1 MKLGFYVD
9 TNGGTPRNSEIYNF
23 LNQEV
28 ENNTLEDAAV
38 FFDTVDFNPIQTK
51 FGMFDATELWH
62 FTGHLITT
70 SIIGTVKAE
79 SVVNKF
85 KVAYLFNAA
94 DKNERTIFELI
105 RIANNHKVL
114 VTNELDEKEF
124 LRLTGVKPT
133 LMEGFSLQQIREVF
147 DE

>member
-9 TNGGTPRNSEIYNF
+9 TNGGTPRNLEIYNF
-23 LNQEV
+23 LNKEV
-28 ENNTLEDAAV
+28 EDNNLEDAAV

-51 FGMFDATELWH
+51 FGMFNATELWH

-105 RIANNHKVL
+105 RIANNHRVL
-114 VTNELDEKEF
+114 VTNEVDKGEF
-124 LRLTGVKPT
+124 LRLTGVSPV
-133 LMEGFSLQQIREVF
+133 LMDGFSLQQIREVF